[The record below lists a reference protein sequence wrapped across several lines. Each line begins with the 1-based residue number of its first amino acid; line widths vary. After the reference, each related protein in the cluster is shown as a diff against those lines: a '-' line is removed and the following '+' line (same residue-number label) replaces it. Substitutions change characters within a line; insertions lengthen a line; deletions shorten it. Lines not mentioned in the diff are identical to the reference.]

1 MIEPHNRKISIV
13 NQCKALKIPKST
25 YYYKQ
30 KPVRTED
37 LELMRQIDEEYL
49 KHPSYGS
56 RSMRRILE
64 KKGYKINRKRVQRLM
79 RKMGIE
85 AIYPKPRTSIPH
97 PGHKIYPYLLR
108 GMVIDRPNKV
118 WASDITYV
126 PMKHGFMYLVVV
138 MDWYSR
144 KVLTWRLSN
153 TLDSDFCVNALEE
166 AIERFGI
173 PEIFNTDQGVQFT
186 SKPFTDVL
194 NSHRIQISMDGKGRC
209 LDNVIVERLWWTV
222 KYHYLYLWA
231 FENGRELRKGL
242 AEWFSYYNQERPH
255 QSLEEMTPD
264 DLYFKNCEEVKAA

>member
-1 MIEPHNRKISIV
+1 MIEPQNRKISII
-13 NQCKALKIPKST
+13 NQCKVLKIPKST

-30 KPVRTED
+30 KPVSPEE
-37 LELMRQIDEEYL
+37 LEMMRQIDEEYL

-56 RSMRRILE
+56 RSMRRHLE

-79 RKMGIE
+79 RQMGIE

-108 GMVIDRPNKV
+108 GMVIDSPNKV

-126 PMKHGFMYLVVV
+126 PMKHGFMYLAVI
-138 MDWYSR
+138 MDWHSR
-144 KVLTWRLSN
+144 KVLSWRISN
-153 TLDSDFCVNALEE
+153 TLDSDFCVNALKE
-166 AIERFGI
+166 AIERFGK
-173 PEIFNTDQGVQFT
+173 PEIFNTDQGVQYT

-194 NSHRIQISMDGKGRC
+194 NTHDIRISMDGKGRC

-231 FENGRELRKGL
+231 FENGAELRKGL
-242 AEWFSYYNQERPH
+242 AEWFAYYNQERSH

-264 DLYFKNCEEVKAA
+264 EVYFKNCEELKAA

>member
-1 MIEPHNRKISIV
+1 
-13 NQCKALKIPKST
+13 
-25 YYYKQ
+25 
-30 KPVRTED
+30 
-37 LELMRQIDEEYL
+37 
-49 KHPSYGS
+49 
-56 RSMRRILE
+56 
-64 KKGYKINRKRVQRLM
+64 
-79 RKMGIE
+79 
-85 AIYPKPRTSIPH
+85 
-97 PGHKIYPYLLR
+97 
-108 GMVIDRPNKV
+108 
-118 WASDITYV
+118 
-126 PMKHGFMYLVVV
+126 

-194 NSHRIQISMDGKGRC
+194 NTHRIQISMDGKGRC

-264 DLYFKNCEEVKAA
+264 DVYFKNYEAVKAA